1 MSFWPLGS
9 SRVEA
14 GICGSRAELL
24 WIVQLSEWLAIFIW
38 NITGS
43 VLFGLNIHLQEDQE
57 DKA

>member
-14 GICGSRAELL
+14 GICGSRAELFSYL
-24 WIVQLSEWLAIFIW
+24 NDLPSSFEISLALS
-38 NITGS
+38 
-43 VLFGLNIHLQEDQE
+43 NIHLQEDQE